1 MQAGTAGPTG
11 RMLEVL
17 EVLEGRTA
25 PLLLS
30 LSELGR
36 AGSGGFASLW
46 GKFYE
51 IRRVDNDPGKPT
63 H

>member
-1 MQAGTAGPTG
+1 
-11 RMLEVL
+11 MLEVL